1 MQVSNYFH
9 GALNAY
15 AAEIDDL
22 SSNGGKASLEKCIAD
37 KIKALSVLMKLAD
50 EFPIMV
56 APIFRGAIKFTELSN
71 VKALVKQDS
80 DDFPTWDSLKESVI
94 FADQELVEQ
103 VLKYKN
109 GEFLLTFSV
118 AMEFL
123 FTQKPAATKKKV
135 TKDNGNPDVDG
146 DWSENEAPNLTGL
159 DNIDSSE
166 WYVMSTD
173 LVISEIA
180 ALAISCA
187 FNAAESSLVA
197 FAEEHGDQQ
206 LRVLMGEMEPK
217 HLGAI
222 VRQFDC
228 SKSSPISMLV
238 SEEQFLAMLVHERSY
253 NELDKLEA
261 LMNSVVMAR
270 DEPER
275 YDFLAAISE
284 AGCEDIL
291 ATYLL
296 GSDGQNHEVLA
307 HFHRY
312 GTFNLGWDGPDSHA
326 EALDGEWKQF
336 AFELR
341 ENFPDCWDAVYECV
355 QRTYTKNK
363 AAQNE
368 QEDRLIAEF
377 DAIEHKNQGPIIAE
391 QADEN
396 SAL

>member
-1 MQVSNYFH
+1 
-9 GALNAY
+9 
-15 AAEIDDL
+15 
-22 SSNGGKASLEKCIAD
+22 
-37 KIKALSVLMKLAD
+37 
-50 EFPIMV
+50 
-56 APIFRGAIKFTELSN
+56 
-71 VKALVKQDS
+71 
-80 DDFPTWDSLKESVI
+80 
-94 FADQELVEQ
+94 
-103 VLKYKN
+103 
-109 GEFLLTFSV
+109 
-118 AMEFL
+118 
-123 FTQKPAATKKKV
+123 
-135 TKDNGNPDVDG
+135 
-146 DWSENEAPNLTGL
+146 
-159 DNIDSSE
+159 
-166 WYVMSTD
+166 MSTD

-275 YDFLAAISE
+275 YDFLAAIAE

-296 GSDGQNHEVLA
+296 GGGQNYEVLA

-312 GTFNLGWDGPDSHA
+312 GTFNLGWDRPDSHA

-336 AFELR
+336 AFEFR

-355 QRTYTKNK
+355 QRTYSKTVQANEAKQN
-363 AAQNE
+363 AALNS
-368 QEDRLIAEF
+368 LIAEF
-377 DAIEHKNQGPIIAE
+377 DAIENKNQGPIIAK

>member
-56 APIFRGAIKFTELSN
+56 APIFRGTIKFTELSN

-135 TKDNGNPDVDG
+135 AENNGSPDVDG

-166 WYVMSTD
+166 
-173 LVISEIA
+173 
-180 ALAISCA
+180 
-187 FNAAESSLVA
+187 
-197 FAEEHGDQQ
+197 
-206 LRVLMGEMEPK
+206 
-217 HLGAI
+217 
-222 VRQFDC
+222 
-228 SKSSPISMLV
+228 
-238 SEEQFLAMLVHERSY
+238 
-253 NELDKLEA
+253 
-261 LMNSVVMAR
+261 
-270 DEPER
+270 
-275 YDFLAAISE
+275 
-284 AGCEDIL
+284 
-291 ATYLL
+291 
-296 GSDGQNHEVLA
+296 
-307 HFHRY
+307 
-312 GTFNLGWDGPDSHA
+312 
-326 EALDGEWKQF
+326 
-336 AFELR
+336 
-341 ENFPDCWDAVYECV
+341 
-355 QRTYTKNK
+355 
-363 AAQNE
+363 
-368 QEDRLIAEF
+368 
-377 DAIEHKNQGPIIAE
+377 
-391 QADEN
+391 
-396 SAL
+396 